1 MTEPD
6 RWIEIPRWKHFQHYR
21 DRDAPWIKVYRRLL
35 HSPDWLRLSGSER
48 ALLLCVWLE
57 YASSN
62 GSVPLDPGW
71 CRARFNLRTTWGQLE
86 RLKEAGF
93 LEFSASRPLAL
104 TRSREGEGEGD
115 PSSEVPRRSGEPG
128 EQQTISDDLAPR
140 RKRKRLSARELRSY
154 TGCRFARGSHGGT
167 HVRDVLGTERPPA
180 DWPYPAPSREEIEQA
195 LEERAQ

>member
-1 MTEPD
+1 MSEP
-6 RWIEIPRWKHFQHYR
+6 RWIEIPRWAKFQHYR

-35 HSPDWLRLSGSER
+35 HDPDWLRLSAGER

-62 GSVPLDPGW
+62 GSVPLAPGW
-71 CRARFNLRTTWGQLE
+71 CRARFNLRTTWAQLE
-86 RLKEAGF
+86 RLRDAGF
-93 LEFSASRPLAL
+93 IEFSASRPLAL
-104 TRSREGEGEGD
+104 TRSREGEREEEPPPT
-115 PSSEVPRRSGEPG
+115 PSADAEG
-128 EQQTISDDLAPR
+128 EQTTISDDLAPRR

-167 HVRDVLGTERPPA
+167 HVRDPLGTERPPA

-195 LEERAQ
+195 LEEQAQ